1 MNQSHSPSLRKD
13 YSGSYRGIFPQP
25 VYSPCNINST
35 SHMHSPIQYSNAEHC
50 MYQKMISIKKMCY
63 SHRNIPCIP
72 QDHQHATDSLLK
84 TTNQILNITKIVKLQ
99 VGQLC
104 QVVCPGLMSFL
115 SVPDCPRL
123 SWSVSG
129 CLGLSKFT
137 IMSRSLS
144 RQGRYRVVWLG
155 IEVLG
160 QLKRGM
166 KKCHGLFFLYLKH
179 CKNCECCPVSQ
190 LIIR

>member
-1 MNQSHSPSLRKD
+1 MNQSHSPSLRKLKD

-50 MYQKMISIKKMCY
+50 MYQKMISIKMCY

-84 TTNQILNITKIVKLQ
+84 IRWLYNKSDIKHHRNCETAGRPVMPGGLSWSDVL
-99 VGQLC
+99 L
-104 QVVCPGLMSFL
+104 VCPGLSWSVR

-123 SWSVSG
+123 SRSVLVCSSST
-129 CLGLSKFT
+129 L
-137 IMSRSLS
+137 
-144 RQGRYRVVWLG
+144 
-155 IEVLG
+155 
-160 QLKRGM
+160 
-166 KKCHGLFFLYLKH
+166 
-179 CKNCECCPVSQ
+179 
-190 LIIR
+190 